1 MHLLYLCTGKATNA
15 GRNSAAQE
23 ELTVPAS
30 LVAPIVLFFET
41 NLLFSKNIHIVFTLN
56 YHFICILST
65 IPINI
70 GYVFFWKQEKP
81 QYDTIG
87 TLQYLDRFLSEVL
100 RLYGAA
106 GRYVALF
113 YEDVI
118 Q

>member
-1 MHLLYLCTGKATNA
+1 M
-15 GRNSAAQE
+15 
-23 ELTVPAS
+23 
-30 LVAPIVLFFET
+30 
-41 NLLFSKNIHIVFTLN
+41 
-56 YHFICILST
+56 
-65 IPINI
+65 
-70 GYVFFWKQEKP
+70 KQEKP